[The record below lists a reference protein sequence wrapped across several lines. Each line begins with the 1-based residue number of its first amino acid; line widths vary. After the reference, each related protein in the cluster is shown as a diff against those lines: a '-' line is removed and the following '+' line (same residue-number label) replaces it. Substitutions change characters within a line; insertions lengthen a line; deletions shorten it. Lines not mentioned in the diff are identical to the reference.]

1 MGVIE
6 ELMEKKGDLIMKLLD
21 IIEGKEIKT
30 KMNLDGVE
38 LRIGKTDIK
47 LDGEIVFTLA
57 RKSK

>member
-1 MGVIE
+1 MGIIE